1 MSIKS
6 ARILRPV
13 CGLIAMLI
21 VHPLSGGA
29 QTLDEVLRASLAAS
43 GGREALDSLSSV
55 RQTGTFSMATPFGN
69 LEGDTEVVIV
79 PNQKIYQMLESDLF
93 ERESAWNG
101 TSVWQSSSQQG
112 LVDLQGRQAASL
124 AAQAVLHPFLGYENP
139 QIDAEFSQ
147 LDDTE
152 VDGRPHHVVLVRAA
166 GFEYSVFLDL
176 ETKLVSRL
184 QFETDVP
191 QLGVVMITADSSE
204 YEEHGGVMFATRNVI
219 DVPGFVRT
227 DIRFSTTELN
237 GEVDHS
243 IFERP

>member
-1 MSIKS
+1 
-6 ARILRPV
+6 
-13 CGLIAMLI
+13 
-21 VHPLSGGA
+21 
-29 QTLDEVLRASLAAS
+29 
-43 GGREALDSLSSV
+43 
-55 RQTGTFSMATPFGN
+55 MATPFGD

-93 ERESAWNG
+93 EQESAWNG
-101 TSVWQSSSQQG
+101 TSAWQSSSQQG
-112 LVDLQGRQAASL
+112 LVDLQGPQAARL

-139 QIDAEFSQ
+139 RVEAEFSM
-147 LDDTE
+147 LDDAE

-166 GFEYSVFLDL
+166 GFDYNVFVDM
-176 ETKLVSRL
+176 ETKLVSRV

-191 QLGVVMITADSSE
+191 QGGVVMITADSSD
-204 YEEHGGVMFATRNVI
+204 YEDHGGVMFATRNVI